1 MECGKCGY
9 VPLPPRNC
17 ANCGEDNCMTNKL
30 HEEMIEVQLGA
41 ARLWLVLPGKEG
53 DVFDR
58 AVDEITRLR
67 RKVEMGDALV
77 KAYTTWRESYRED
90 LQEPTRYALF
100 LALNEA
106 VRAYEDCDA

>member
-67 RKVEMGDALV
+67 RKVELGDALAKAC
-77 KAYTTWRESYRED
+77 KAYGDYGDDRTGTVMWR
-90 LQEPTRYALF
+90 AL
-100 LALNEA
+100 
-106 VRAYEDCDA
+106 RAYEEQSDAD

>member
-67 RKVEMGDALV
+67 RKVKLGDALA
-77 KAYTTWRESYRED
+77 KALRLSYKTESQHAAAKLY
-90 LQEPTRYALF
+90 
-100 LALNEA
+100 EA
-106 VRAYEDCDA
+106 FRAYEEEDA